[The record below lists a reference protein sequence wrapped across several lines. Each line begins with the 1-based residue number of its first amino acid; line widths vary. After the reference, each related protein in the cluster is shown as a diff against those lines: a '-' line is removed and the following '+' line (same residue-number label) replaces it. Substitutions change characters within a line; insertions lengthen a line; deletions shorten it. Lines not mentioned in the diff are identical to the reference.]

1 VIALR
6 GALGAGKSEL
16 ARALI
21 RARAGAAI
29 EVPSPSYTLVQDYPI
44 GALVLRHIDLYR
56 LTDPG
61 ELQEIGLEAPES
73 HEVWLVEWPERAA
86 LQPDLEITL
95 TQGPT
100 PDARRADLVAGPR
113 WQARLRS
120 LLDG

>member
-1 VIALR
+1 MTQSRLLR
-6 GALGAGKSEL
+6 
-16 ARALI
+16 
-21 RARAGAAI
+21 
-29 EVPSPSYTLVQDYPI
+29 VLVVAMSVTTCAPESSGPI
-44 GALVLRHIDLYR
+44 DVADLPAVDEALVLRHIDLYR